1 MANENLFFRKGT
13 LAQLQANELTNKKAG
28 SINFT
33 TDEPA
38 IYLDI
43 EEDGSVVRK
52 RIGDLITFET
62 LAAFESYLNSHT
74 KLPLTALYYI
84 TETNAL
90 LKYTGETGTPWK
102 QLNNISDISG
112 NVSDLQ
118 SALGDLTNTVN
129 TLNENTYSKIEV
141 DTELAKKA
149 DSETVNAEL
158 AKKANITDLNS
169 LSSSVNTISQDYL
182 TSTDKQELIENISTA
197 QTQADKGVADAAT
210 AQAAADK
217 AQREVDALETTVS
230 NLSSSVSATYETK
243 TDAANKLAE
252 AKKATA
258 DLADGAV
265 AENTQ
270 AINNEKNRAEDAEE
284 ALGLRIDG
292 VQQNITNL
300 SNSTTTS
307 IQALQEKDEE
317 IDQAIID
324 GNAATLKGAKDY
336 ADELKAAS
344 DSKDTELNEKIEN
357 LNSSLTVAIGE
368 AKQAAINT
376 VIGSESDTKDSNTI
390 YGVRKYVD
398 NALVAADAMTFKG
411 VLGGAGNIT
420 SLPLASETKA
430 GDTYKIGLI
439 GEYAGYQCYV
449 GDLLIAKEDGN
460 SEYYH
465 VTSGYEDD
473 YNTRLGV
480 DANNNK
486 IILNSVTGADHGS
499 IIFTAAT
506 DSSLTVNVEGEED
519 PITHMAD
526 STVTLS
532 LTWGSF

>member
-197 QTQADKGVADAAT
+197 
-210 AQAAADK
+210 
-217 AQREVDALETTVS
+217 
-230 NLSSSVSATYETK
+230 
-243 TDAANKLAE
+243 
-252 AKKATA
+252 
-258 DLADGAV
+258 
-265 AENTQ
+265 
-270 AINNEKNRAEDAEE
+270 
-284 ALGLRIDG
+284 
-292 VQQNITNL
+292 
-300 SNSTTTS
+300 
-307 IQALQEKDEE
+307 
-317 IDQAIID
+317 
-324 GNAATLKGAKDY
+324 
-336 ADELKAAS
+336 
-344 DSKDTELNEKIEN
+344 
-357 LNSSLTVAIGE
+357 
-368 AKQAAINT
+368 
-376 VIGSESDTKDSNTI
+376 
-390 YGVRKYVD
+390 
-398 NALVAADAMTFKG
+398 
-411 VLGGAGNIT
+411 
-420 SLPLASETKA
+420 
-430 GDTYKIGLI
+430 
-439 GEYAGYQCYV
+439 
-449 GDLLIAKEDGN
+449 
-460 SEYYH
+460 
-465 VTSGYEDD
+465 
-473 YNTRLGV
+473 
-480 DANNNK
+480 
-486 IILNSVTGADHGS
+486 
-499 IIFTAAT
+499 
-506 DSSLTVNVEGEED
+506 
-519 PITHMAD
+519 
-526 STVTLS
+526 
-532 LTWGSF
+532 